1 MLRIYICP
9 KCYNFR
15 MVSRKP
21 DAICFHCGTTLMNC
35 DVKYETYINMSEEE
49 RNRLKD
55 DFKLRMAA
63 YNEKMNG
70 CLQENKN

>member
-21 DAICFHCGTTLMNC
+21 DAVCFHCGTILDKCELDYITYMNMTEAERS
-35 DVKYETYINMSEEE
+35 DYKQNYINRM
-49 RNRLKD
+49 
-55 DFKLRMAA
+55 KL
-63 YNEKMNG
+63 YQEKLG
-70 CLQENKN
+70 ALLQGK